1 MKHNIVMLTSRI
13 HDLTHSWLVDAL
25 AEAGLTGL
33 APSHGDVLACLF
45 KEGEATMQKLAAFAH
60 RTKPTTTVL
69 VDKLEKMGL
78 VRRERSEAD
87 ARRTRVTLTDEGE
100 ALRPKFDDVSRRL
113 VSLVYSGLSKPDAER
128 LEALLEKT
136 LSGIITQTER
146 KQP

>member
-60 RTKPTTTVL
+60 RAKPTTTVL

-78 VRRERSEAD
+78 VRRERSEDD
-87 ARRTRVTLTDEGE
+87 ARRTRVTLTDEDGGRIP
-100 ALRPKFDDVSRRL
+100 AGTKSRPRPCARSSTMSPADSSVWSIR
-113 VSLVYSGLSKPDAER
+113 G
-128 LEALLEKT
+128 
-136 LSGIITQTER
+136 
-146 KQP
+146 